1 MVADNLDLLVLE
13 VCDVYSC
20 RSAWSAVV
28 DSDLL
33 WLQPLLAHLVYCI
46 WPITFL
52 IYMQSWT
59 FSIRQRSERE
69 GSKEWICEGT
79 CSIHNIQWSIMRNI
93 HFLSW
98 WCSVSSSRKPYDR
111 PPPIIVVVVITC
123 CSCFEPLLLERGC
136 TLKLKNVCIFSST
149 VVSWG
154 NEGARKCIM
163 DLLLVSS
170 SFRGFNFGAIS
181 LFWKGILHTIILF
194 NHNLQ

>member
-79 CSIHNIQWSIMRNI
+79 CSIHNIQWSIMREYPFPFVVVFCF
-93 HFLSW
+93 FLEKTIR
-98 WCSVSSSRKPYDR
+98 SSSAYH
-111 PPPIIVVVVITC
+111 C
-123 CSCFEPLLLERGC
+123 CCCYYLLLMFWASFTGERMHTQTKEC
-136 TLKLKNVCIFSST
+136 MHIFFNCC
-149 VVSWG
+149 VVGKWRRTKMYYG
-154 NEGARKCIM
+154 FTF
-163 DLLLVSS
+163 
-170 SFRGFNFGAIS
+170 SFE
-181 LFWKGILHTIILF
+181 LF
-194 NHNLQ
+194 